1 MRRGWGVLEVP
12 HRPSPAGRFPK
23 QKRGPGGLRPP
34 GAARGSE
41 RSGQRFCRWDFFS
54 LFFFTLSFSV
64 SLIICCSFISSF
76 PSFFFFFVSFP
87 FFDFLYLSFSLLF
100 SLHFSSSLFLSF
112 PLSFPLSPPLFFLHS
127 FHFSLFFPISFL
139 ISFPLFPPTFSPFS
153 SSPSAFSLSIF
164 HPSIPNSNT
173 PLAGQGRDQGP
184 GVAARRGR
192 QLAGSLGDGRGLGE
206 DTGSAPSCQSRAFR
220 TPSCFHPNGPCSSQ
234 SRRQESPRRAIYL
247 MDFCSRILAAASNL
261 PARSVQEQLG
271 QD

>member
-76 PSFFFFFVSFP
+76 PSFFFLFFVSFP

-100 SLHFSSSLFLSF
+100 SLHFFSSLFLSF
-112 PLSFPLSPPLFFLHS
+112 PLSFSPPPRLFFSPSLPFLTLLS
-127 FHFSLFFPISFL
+127 YFFFNFISPFPPNFFPFLLFSLRFFPL
-139 ISFPLFPPTFSPFS
+139 YFSPF
-153 SSPSAFSLSIF
+153 
-164 HPSIPNSNT
+164 HP
-173 PLAGQGRDQGP
+173 
-184 GVAARRGR
+184 
-192 QLAGSLGDGRGLGE
+192 QL
-206 DTGSAPSCQSRAFR
+206 
-220 TPSCFHPNGPCSSQ
+220 
-234 SRRQESPRRAIYL
+234 
-247 MDFCSRILAAASNL
+247 
-261 PARSVQEQLG
+261 
-271 QD
+271 

>member
-1 MRRGWGVLEVP
+1 MG
-12 HRPSPAGRFPK
+12 
-23 QKRGPGGLRPP
+23 GPGGPAPSQP
-34 GAARGSE
+34 GWPLPQAETWAGGFAPAWGSA
-41 RSGQRFCRWDFFS
+41 GQRTERAALLSLGLLFPFLFHAFLFCLS
-54 LFFFTLSFSV
+54 YHLLF
-64 SLIICCSFISSF
+64 FISSF
-76 PSFFFFFVSFP
+76 PSFFFLFFVSFP

-100 SLHFSSSLFLSF
+100 SLHFFSSLFLSF
-112 PLSFPLSPPLFFLHS
+112 PLSFSPPPRLFFLHP

-173 PLAGQGRDQGP
+173 PLAGQGRDQGL